1 MTDAAEAPPP
11 SELVLDPAR
20 TLAAVRLAVREA
32 LLDHKHRGN
41 SVVIWEDG
49 QVRWIA
55 AEDIVIPD
63 EANDRQVRSGESPRQ
78 DAPA

>member
-32 LLDHKHRGN
+32 LLDHKRRGN
-41 SVVIWEDG
+41 SVVVWDNG
-49 QVRWIA
+49 RVKWIA
-55 AEDIVIPD
+55 AQDIVLPV
-63 EANDRQVRSGESPRQ
+63 EAG
-78 DAPA
+78 